1 MAKLNYFRML
11 SYAKINRL
19 TSADFA
25 AVCKEYVKDV
35 DAMAEKIIVK
45 QWENLFGCQ
54 IAECLED
61 YGDWIYGSNLW
72 NLYFEQRQ
80 DEPFEPEVEE
90 LILEKAKQETMVF
103 SHLPHALSVKAEQK
117 LMQLTTEYVLKGY
130 NWPVLATS
138 SSLLLQNE
146 TEVGSAADALRQAQ
160 VHHEELE
167 ALFYNIQSY
176 LERFPL
182 SKKVLNLLID
192 ITTNAQKL
200 NLPFFSYEHLQT
212 ALNTI
217 AVAEKPNA
225 LIDVDTQLKLLDITV
240 WNIAERKM
248 HRPLL
253 QSVLNYYFVLYPAP
267 GEIVKK
273 LLEMKEVEPLR
284 ELLSHSYLAVG
295 KEAVLAEYPE
305 LNAEVLL
312 ADICREACL
321 CNQTEAKKLSSK
333 DFISLLTGKRPDTHP
348 LLQKNVKLSMPV
360 LCMRMSKTYADCY
373 FDSAERYQVMQDAI
387 SYCKQSHFPTL
398 EEYVPRLTEDAKD
411 EKHRIYCL

>member
-11 SYAKINRL
+11 SFAKINCL

-25 AVCKEYVKDV
+25 TVCKEYVKDV

-45 QWENLFGCQ
+45 QWENLFGSQ

-72 NLYFEQRQ
+72 NLYFVQRQ

-200 NLPFFSYEHLQT
+200 NLPFFSYEHLQI

-253 QSVLNYYFVLYPAP
+253 QSVLSYYSVLYPAP

-295 KEAVLAEYPE
+295 KEAV
-305 LNAEVLL
+305 
-312 ADICREACL
+312 
-321 CNQTEAKKLSSK
+321 
-333 DFISLLTGKRPDTHP
+333 
-348 LLQKNVKLSMPV
+348 
-360 LCMRMSKTYADCY
+360 
-373 FDSAERYQVMQDAI
+373 
-387 SYCKQSHFPTL
+387 
-398 EEYVPRLTEDAKD
+398 
-411 EKHRIYCL
+411 